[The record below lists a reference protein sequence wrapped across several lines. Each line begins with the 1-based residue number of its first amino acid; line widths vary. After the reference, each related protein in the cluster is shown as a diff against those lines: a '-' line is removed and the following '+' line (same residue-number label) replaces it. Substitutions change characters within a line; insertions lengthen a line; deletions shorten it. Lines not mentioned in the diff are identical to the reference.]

1 MKKRTKKLYLIDG
14 ANYVFRAYYAI
25 RSLSTSKGQPTNALY
40 GFTNMLL
47 KLLREEEPDYV
58 AVCFDTKEPTFRDEI
73 YSEYKANRKAPP
85 DDLVQ
90 QFPFVEPI
98 VEALALPSIR
108 KPGFEA
114 DDLIG
119 TLARRF
125 ASDELDVVIV
135 SGDKDLMQLVGP
147 HVSILDEMKELRVGS
162 DEVKKRFGVRP
173 ERVVDVLALAGDQ
186 SDNIP
191 GVPGVGRKTASKLV
205 AEHGSVE
212 EIIRDAGRIKGSV
225 GKKVAEHAKEARLA
239 KRLVTLDTSVEID
252 VDLKGLA
259 RTGPDEAKMHALFR
273 ELEFTRLLAQLAP
286 RAGISFENYRL
297 ITSER
302 DLKAVLKSIKD
313 KGILS
318 VDLETTSLDT
328 MRAEIVGFALSW
340 KPGEAAYVPVGHMGG
355 GGAGGGK
362 NVEMFAK
369 DAPLAKGQLQRDM
382 VYELI
387 RPVLADEGIKKVG
400 QNLNYD
406 LTILQR
412 LSFDVAGVAF
422 DTMIA
427 SYVLD
432 PSGNHGLDAMASR
445 ELDHD
450 TIRYGDVVGKG
461 AKQINFSEVKPEDA
475 RDYACEDADVALRL
489 SNIFKK
495 RIEEEGLAELYH
507 DVEMPLLDVLVDM
520 QIAGMRL
527 DRQKLVDFGKEFQ
540 IELDGL
546 QGKIHKLAGEEF
558 NINSP
563 KQLGLILFEKL
574 SLPGGKKTKTGY
586 STNQSVLEELALG
599 HELPGLILRWRSLGK
614 LKSTYI
620 DALADLVN
628 PETGRVHTTF
638 NQAKAA
644 TGRLS
649 SSDPNLQNIP
659 ARTEEGRRIREAFIA
674 DDGFVLISA
683 DYSQIELRVLAQL
696 SGEEALLAAFR
707 KGEDVHAVTAAGIF
721 GVTPDEVT
729 REQRAVGKTVNF
741 ATIYGQTSYGLSQ
754 QLGISQGE
762 AAEYIDNYF
771 KKYPRVAAYR
781 DEVIERARKEGLV
794 TTILGRRRFFPDINS
809 SNGMLRQIAERMAF
823 NTVFQGSAAD
833 IIKVAM
839 IDVHEGLPEVSPGAK
854 LLLQVHDE
862 LVLEAPEKDAGKVS
876 EFVRGI
882 MENAVKLEVPLV
894 VDTGMGKNWSEAH

>member
-1 MKKRTKKLYLIDG
+1 MPKKKTLYLIDG

-25 RSLSTSKGQPTNALY
+25 RSLSNSKGQPTNALY

-47 KLLREEEPDYV
+47 KLLKEEAPDYV
-58 AVCFDTKEPTFRDEI
+58 ALCLDTKEPTFRDEM
-73 YSEYKANRKAPP
+73 YGEYKAGRKEPP

-90 QFPFVEPI
+90 QFPYVQPI
-98 VEALALPSIR
+98 ARALSLPVVI

-125 ASDELDVVIV
+125 ASDELEVVIV
-135 SGDKDLMQLVGP
+135 SGDKDLMQLVGEN
-147 HVSILDEMKELRVGS
+147 VSILDEMKELRVREK
-162 DEVKKRFGVRP
+162 EVRERFGVGP
-173 ERVVDVLALAGDQ
+173 ERVVDVLALSGDQ
-186 SDNIP
+186 SDNVP
-191 GVPGVGRKTASKLV
+191 GVPGVGKKTATKLV
-205 AEHGSVE
+205 AEFGPVE
-212 EIIRDAGRIKGSV
+212 EILRRVDEIRGSA
-225 GKKVAEHAKEARLA
+225 GKKISENVDSLKLS
-239 KRLVTLDTSVEID
+239 KRLVTLDTD
-252 VDLKGLA
+252 VDLKMDLKDLEH
-259 RTGPDEAKMHALFR
+259 RPPDGSKMHDLFK

-286 RAGISFENYRL
+286 RSGLSFEKYRL
-297 ITSER
+297 ITSEK
-302 DLKAVLKSIKD
+302 DLKMVIKSIKN

-318 VDLETTSLDT
+318 VDLETDSLDT
-328 MRAEIVGFALSW
+328 MRAEIAGFALAW
-340 KPGEAAYVPVGHMGG
+340 EPGEAAYVPVGHVSR
-355 GGAGGGK
+355 AGSSGELFDRA
-362 NVEMFAK
+362 V
-369 DAPLAKGQLQRDM
+369 PGQLPWER
-382 VYELI
+382 VYAAMGEL
-387 RPVLADEGIKKVG
+387 LADEGIKKVG

-406 LTILQR
+406 LTILRR
-412 LSFDVAGVAF
+412 LGFEVKGVGF

-427 SYVLD
+427 SYLID
-432 PSGNHGLDAMASR
+432 PSGSHGLDAMASLH
-445 ELDHD
+445 LDHD
-450 TIRYGDVVGKG
+450 TIKYADVVGKG
-461 AKQINFSEVKPEDA
+461 AGQLKFTEVEPEDA

-489 SNIFKK
+489 ADIFRK
-495 RIEEEGLAELYH
+495 RIEEEGLSELYY

-520 QIAGMRL
+520 QLAGMKL

-540 IELDGL
+540 LELDEL
-546 QGKIHKLAGEEF
+546 EGKIHKLAGEEF

-574 SLPGGKKTKTGY
+574 GLPGGKKTKTGY
-586 STNQSVLEELALG
+586 STSQSVLEDLAG
-599 HELPGLILRWRSLGK
+599 SHELPSLILRWRSLGK
-614 LKSTYI
+614 LKSTYV
-620 DALADLVN
+620 DALAELVN
-628 PETGRVHTTF
+628 PKTGRVHTTF
-638 NQAKAA
+638 NQAIAA

-674 DDGFVLISA
+674 DKGCVLISL

-696 SGEEALLAAFR
+696 AREEALLSAFK
-707 KGEDVHAVTAAGIF
+707 KGEDVHALTASGIF
-721 GVTPDEVT
+721 GVAPGEVT

-754 QLGISQGE
+754 QLGISQSE

-781 DEVIERARKEGLV
+781 DEVIERAREEGRV

-809 SNGMLRQIAERMAF
+809 QNGMMRQIAERMAF

-862 LVLEAPEKDAGKVS
+862 LVVESPEGDAEKVT
-876 EFVRGI
+876 EFVKGI
-882 MENAVKLEVPLV
+882 MENAVKLDVPLV
-894 VDTGMGKNWSEAH
+894 VDTGMGKNWAEAH